1 MLQTIEEKAVK
12 SIAARRR
19 GTVWATLF
27 AGMIAVAATQAW
39 SPDLIGDGLAPTDD
53 PDSPYFH
60 STVAPPPS
68 WQGRP
73 YAIPNRGSQPRFLM

>member
-1 MLQTIEEKAVK
+1 MKPI
-12 SIAARRR
+12 SARRR
-19 GTVWATLF
+19 GTVRATLF
-27 AGMIAVAATQAW
+27 AGMIAVAAAQAW

-60 STVAPPPS
+60 STVMPPPS

-73 YAIPNRGSQPRFLM
+73 YAIPNQGSPAS